1 MRLLC
6 PRYYTHSTAVLQL
19 KSNILPK
26 SCQTSEEGIWQMCR
40 YSKVHLLQ
48 RSAVHYISKVQH
60 DRRSSTIQGCRN
72 RGVGGARVPPSVLLP
87 FSLPFINQGEDYAT
101 LLSAHLDFQTFW
113 QHWRA
118 FYRSIVSLLFN
129 LNSSGNEVIS
139 VEIFT
144 DVTLSSFQKID
155 KYV

>member
-60 DRRSSTIQGCRN
+60 DRVQCRTE
-72 RGVGGARVPPSVLLP
+72 GTGGT
-87 FSLPFINQGEDYAT
+87 GGG
-101 LLSAHLDFQTFW
+101 H
-113 QHWRA
+113 
-118 FYRSIVSLLFN
+118 
-129 LNSSGNEVIS
+129 
-139 VEIFT
+139 
-144 DVTLSSFQKID
+144 LSSFAVQFTLYQSGGKLCHIT
-155 KYV
+155 KCPLGFPNLLTALTCVLSLNCFFIVQSKFFRK

>member
-26 SCQTSEEGIWQMCR
+26 SCHTSEEGIWQMCR

-60 DRRSSTIQGCRN
+60 DRVQCRAV
-72 RGVGGARVPPSVLLP
+72 GTGGTGGGAPQFFCRSVYLLSIRGKITKCPLGFPNLLTALTCVLLLNC
-87 FSLPFINQGEDYAT
+87 FL
-101 LLSAHLDFQTFW
+101 
-113 QHWRA
+113 
-118 FYRSIVSLLFN
+118 IVQSKFCR
-129 LNSSGNEVIS
+129 
-139 VEIFT
+139 
-144 DVTLSSFQKID
+144 K
-155 KYV
+155 